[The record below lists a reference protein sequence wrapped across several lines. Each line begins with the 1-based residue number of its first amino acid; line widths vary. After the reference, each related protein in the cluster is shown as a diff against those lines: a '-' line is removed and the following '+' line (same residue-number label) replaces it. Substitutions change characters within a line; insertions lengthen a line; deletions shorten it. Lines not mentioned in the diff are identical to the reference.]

1 LFDPITEA
9 TELPDHSR
17 GTVLL
22 RLLGDGWA
30 PFFVTNSLV
39 QDQPDQST
47 LSMGNRPDGLVMS
60 QEAWDRAAIHNFED
74 ASFGPGCGVGALIE
88 NTPHVAVA
96 LRRPVVVVHASAFVV
111 AGACTNPRGETFLRG
126 KGRCGGTNFGNDLLR
141 RVHSQTGHFRQPLD
155 RVLVRTEQTRMRSKT
170 HAAPAIGDRLLT
182 LREAAEVPGL
192 STRKVREY
200 VKRGD
205 IRGKII
211 GKRWRFRRADL
222 DAFFENAPRS
232 WDFAGKNSH
241 GD

>member
-1 LFDPITEA
+1 MAWLCPRRGTERRYTISKMLGRKSLRLCLAGLRIRLFDPITEA

-60 QEAWDRAAIHNFED
+60 QAWDRAAIHNFED

-96 LRRPVVVVHASAFVV
+96 LRSEEHTSELQSRLH
-111 AGACTNPRGETFLRG
+111 
-126 KGRCGGTNFGNDLLR
+126 
-141 RVHSQTGHFRQPLD
+141 
-155 RVLVRTEQTRMRSKT
+155 LVCR
-170 HAAPAIGDRLLT
+170 
-182 LREAAEVPGL
+182 
-192 STRKVREY
+192 
-200 VKRGD
+200 
-205 IRGKII
+205 
-211 GKRWRFRRADL
+211 
-222 DAFFENAPRS
+222 
-232 WDFAGKNSH
+232 
-241 GD
+241 

>member
-60 QEAWDRAAIHNFED
+60 QAWDRAAIHNFED

-96 LRRPVVVVHASAFVV
+96 LRRPVAVVHASAFVV
-111 AGACTNPRGETFLRG
+111 AGACTNPRGETTHVSG
-126 KGRCGGTNFGNDLLR
+126 PGPGNMA
-141 RVHSQTGHFRQPLD
+141 
-155 RVLVRTEQTRMRSKT
+155 RTTRLELATSAVT
-170 HAAPAIGDRLLT
+170 AIF
-182 LREAAEVPGL
+182 
-192 STRKVREY
+192 
-200 VKRGD
+200 
-205 IRGKII
+205 
-211 GKRWRFRRADL
+211 W
-222 DAFFENAPRS
+222 
-232 WDFAGKNSH
+232 
-241 GD
+241 